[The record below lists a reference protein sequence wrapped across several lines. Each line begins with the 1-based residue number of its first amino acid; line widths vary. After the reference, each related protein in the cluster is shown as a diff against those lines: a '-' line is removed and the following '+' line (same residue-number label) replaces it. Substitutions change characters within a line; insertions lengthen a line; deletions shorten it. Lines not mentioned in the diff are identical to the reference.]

1 MRVLPR
7 RAQLA
12 AAQVFVALK
21 ADLAHFDLGA
31 FLHHKRHAYRRRRNR
46 PHLRPDR
53 GELVSVLALQLF
65 QRDLGLL
72 HFGGIV
78 LALHAQPDFALL
90 EAIEH
95 VALGDGIQAFVVN
108 RTDRRLFF
116 HVDVN
121 GPALGAFLALHA
133 DIFKISRV
141 PQRAEVTL
149 NGGFIVGIAGT
160 GKDSGADS
168 LRRYAAVAVNGD
180 FLNEIALLPPGAK
193 AKPTDAGRQRHRPQ
207 QAALRKVWY
216 PAAPGIPR
224 ACRMLPLR
232 VRNRKTSRA

>member
-1 MRVLPR
+1 MT
-7 RAQLA
+7 
-12 AAQVFVALK
+12 
-21 ADLAHFDLGA
+21 
-31 FLHHKRHAYRRRRNR
+31 
-46 PHLRPDR
+46 
-53 GELVSVLALQLF
+53 VLALQFF

-72 HFGGIV
+72 HLGGIV
-78 LALHAQPDFALL
+78 LALHAQPDFAFLK
-90 EAIEH
+90 AIEH
-95 VALGDGIQAFVVN
+95 IALRDGIEALVIDRANGGFFFYVN
-108 RTDRRLFF
+108 
-116 HVDVN
+116 VN
-121 GPALGAFLALHA
+121 DPALGALFALNA
-133 DIFKISRV
+133 DVFKISRV
-141 PQRAEVTL
+141 PQRAEIAL
-149 NGGFIVGIAGT
+149 NGGFIVSIARA
-160 GKDSGADS
+160 GKNAGADG